1 MNRLPMEGV
10 DLVRALARKA
20 KPALLRV
27 LQAHEAMLS
36 RVGYLL
42 WRTIRQ
48 AAPRLRLRAVLV
60 LKVIQNEK
68 CLGRQPMWQTN
79 LVLAH
84 QELKLLAPASN
95 RSNIARNL
103 RLQMLILVLI
113 RPSRRAPVAVEAPA
127 PPLDS
132 GLLAGQETREG
143 WSLAAPSSKR
153 GRWM

>member
-1 MNRLPMEGV
+1 MNRLHTEGV

-27 LQAHEAMLS
+27 VQAHEAMLF

-42 WRTIRQ
+42 WGTIRQ

-60 LKVIQNEK
+60 LNVIQNEK

-79 LVLAH
+79 LILAH
-84 QELKLLAPASN
+84 QGLKLLAPASN
-95 RSNIARNL
+95 RSKVARNH
-103 RLQMLILVLI
+103 RLQMLIVVLI
-113 RPSRRAPVAVEAPA
+113 RPSRRAPVAVEVPA